1 MLRKNKN
8 IILIGAG
15 AIGTF
20 FILKKIFM
28 TDEQASKNFK
38 YSEFNSKDGATMPA
52 DVKKN
57 IKKLAGYLEVIRAAL
72 GVPVKISSGYRSPAH
87 NSKIPGA
94 AKDSFHMKGKAAD
107 IQTSLPTTE
116 VKKVIE
122 QLIENKKIP
131 QGGVGLYNSWVHYD
145 FRGTKARWNG

>member
-28 TDEQASKNFK
+28 NDERASKNFK
-38 YSEFNSKDGATMPA
+38 YSEFDSKDGLPMPA

-57 IKKLAGYLEVIRAAL
+57 IKKLAGHLEVIRAAL
-72 GVPVKISSGYRSPAH
+72 GVPLKISSGYRSPERNA
-87 NSKIPGA
+87 STPGA
-94 AKDSFHMKGKAAD
+94 AKNSYHMKGMAAD
-107 IQTSLPTTE
+107 IKTLLPTTE

-122 QLIENKKIP
+122 KLIQDKKIP

-145 FRGTKARWNG
+145 YRGTKSRWNG

>member
-28 TDEQASKNFK
+28 NDERASTNFL
-38 YSEFNSKDGATMPA
+38 YSEFDSKDGATMPA

-57 IKKLAGYLEVIRAAL
+57 IKKLAGYLEIIRAAL
-72 GVPVKISSGYRSPAH
+72 GVRVKISSGYRSPAH
-87 NSKIPGA
+87 NSKIGGA
-94 AKDSFHMKGKAAD
+94 KNSFHQQGKAAD
-107 IQTSLPTTE
+107 IQTALPTTK
-116 VKKVIE
+116 VKQVIE
-122 QLIENKKIP
+122 QLIQEKKIP
-131 QGGVGLYNSWVHYD
+131 AGGVGLYSSWVHYD
-145 FRGTKARWNG
+145 FRGKNARWNG